1 MQLGEVIMDFKMNK
15 SKYNLI
21 VNSLIFNEPK
31 QEKEIFDLLVKGY
44 SVIEIGNMLGMC
56 ERTVYRRKKELK
68 KKLSNLF

>member
-1 MQLGEVIMDFKMNK
+1 MDFKMNK

-44 SVIEIGNMLGMC
+44 SVIGIGNMLGMC